1 MDANQTQNITNE
13 ILMEQIMELKSMVA
27 QMQSKIESIENPVDD
42 FLTKW
47 IDTFEVMRMLNISR
61 RTIDNYIKAG
71 KLKPVRIN
79 KRNHFAVAE
88 VKGLM
93 YVPDSPKISIILPDS
108 WTRGLVKK
116 SLNLTKQYDKTNP
129 PQIYS

>member
-93 YVPDSPKISIILPDS
+93 YVPDTPKIRTL
-108 WTRGLVKK
+108 REEV
-116 SLNLTKQYDKTNP
+116 
-129 PQIYS
+129 QIMMGHLAKMEEASQGC

>member
-27 QMQSKIESIENPVDD
+27 QMQLKIESIENPVDD

-93 YVPDSPKISIILPDS
+93 YVPDSPKIRTLREEVQIMMGHLAKMEEAGEEGSLPF
-108 WTRGLVKK
+108 
-116 SLNLTKQYDKTNP
+116 N
-129 PQIYS
+129 

>member
-93 YVPDSPKISIILPDS
+93 YVPDSPKIRSYQEEIRSMLQRVSEMNEMRED
-108 WTRGLVKK
+108 W
-116 SLNLTKQYDKTNP
+116 
-129 PQIYS
+129 

>member
-27 QMQSKIESIENPVDD
+27 QMQLKIESIENPVDD

-93 YVPDSPKISIILPDS
+93 YVPDSPKIRSYQEEIRLMLQRVS
-108 WTRGLVKK
+108 EMNEMGE
-116 SLNLTKQYDKTNP
+116 N
-129 PQIYS
+129 

>member
-93 YVPDSPKISIILPDS
+93 YVPDSPKIRTL
-108 WTRGLVKK
+108 REEV
-116 SLNLTKQYDKTNP
+116 
-129 PQIYS
+129 QIMMGHLAKMEEAGEEW

>member
-93 YVPDSPKISIILPDS
+93 YVPDSPKIRTLRED
-108 WTRGLVKK
+108 V
-116 SLNLTKQYDKTNP
+116 
-129 PQIYS
+129 QIMMGHLAKMEDAGEEW

>member
-13 ILMEQIMELKSMVA
+13 ILMEQIMELKTMVA

-93 YVPDSPKISIILPDS
+93 YVPDSPKIRSYQEEIRLMLQRVS
-108 WTRGLVKK
+108 EMNEMGE
-116 SLNLTKQYDKTNP
+116 N
-129 PQIYS
+129 

>member
-27 QMQSKIESIENPVDD
+27 QMQSKIESIENPVDY

-93 YVPDSPKISIILPDS
+93 YVPDIPKIRTL
-108 WTRGLVKK
+108 REEV
-116 SLNLTKQYDKTNP
+116 
-129 PQIYS
+129 QIMMGHLAKMEEAGEDW

>member
-1 MDANQTQNITNE
+1 MDTNQTQNITNE

-93 YVPDSPKISIILPDS
+93 YVPDSPKIRTL
-108 WTRGLVKK
+108 REEV
-116 SLNLTKQYDKTNP
+116 
-129 PQIYS
+129 QIMMGHLAKMEEAGEEW

>member
-93 YVPDSPKISIILPDS
+93 YVPDSPKIRIL
-108 WTRGLVKK
+108 REEV
-116 SLNLTKQYDKTNP
+116 
-129 PQIYS
+129 QIMMGHLAKMEEAGEDW

>member
-27 QMQSKIESIENPVDD
+27 QMQLKIESIENPVDD

-93 YVPDSPKISIILPDS
+93 YVPDIPKIRTL
-108 WTRGLVKK
+108 REEV
-116 SLNLTKQYDKTNP
+116 
-129 PQIYS
+129 QIMMGHLAKMEEAGEDW

>member
-88 VKGLM
+88 VKGLL
-93 YVPDSPKISIILPDS
+93 YVPDSPKIRTL
-108 WTRGLVKK
+108 REEV
-116 SLNLTKQYDKTNP
+116 
-129 PQIYS
+129 QIMMGHLAKMEEAGEEW

>member
-93 YVPDSPKISIILPDS
+93 YVPDTPKIRTL
-108 WTRGLVKK
+108 REEV
-116 SLNLTKQYDKTNP
+116 
-129 PQIYS
+129 QIMMGHLAKMEEADEEW

>member
-79 KRNHFAVAE
+79 KRNHFSVAE

-93 YVPDSPKISIILPDS
+93 YVPDSPKIRTL
-108 WTRGLVKK
+108 REEV
-116 SLNLTKQYDKTNP
+116 
-129 PQIYS
+129 QIMMGHLAKMEEAGEEW

>member
-1 MDANQTQNITNE
+1 MDANQSQNITNE

-93 YVPDSPKISIILPDS
+93 YVPDSPKIRTL
-108 WTRGLVKK
+108 REEV
-116 SLNLTKQYDKTNP
+116 
-129 PQIYS
+129 QIMMGHLAKMEEAGEDW

>member
-71 KLKPVRIN
+71 KLNQFV
-79 KRNHFAVAE
+79 
-88 VKGLM
+88 
-93 YVPDSPKISIILPDS
+93 
-108 WTRGLVKK
+108 
-116 SLNLTKQYDKTNP
+116 
-129 PQIYS
+129 

>member
-1 MDANQTQNITNE
+1 MDANQIQNITNE

-93 YVPDSPKISIILPDS
+93 YVPDSPKIRTL
-108 WTRGLVKK
+108 REEV
-116 SLNLTKQYDKTNP
+116 
-129 PQIYS
+129 QIMMGHLAKMEEAGEEW

>member
-1 MDANQTQNITNE
+1 
-13 ILMEQIMELKSMVA
+13 MEQIIELKSMVA

-47 IDTFEVMRMLNISR
+47 IDPFEVMRMLNISR

-79 KRNHFAVAE
+79 NRNHFAVAE

-93 YVPDSPKISIILPDS
+93 YVPDSPKI
-108 WTRGLVKK
+108 
-116 SLNLTKQYDKTNP
+116 KTLREEV
-129 PQIYS
+129 QIMMGHLAKMEEAGEEWYLFYFL

>member
-27 QMQSKIESIENPVDD
+27 QMQLKIESIENPVDD

-93 YVPDSPKISIILPDS
+93 YVPDTPKIRTL
-108 WTRGLVKK
+108 REEV
-116 SLNLTKQYDKTNP
+116 
-129 PQIYS
+129 QIMMGHLAKMEEAGEDW

>member
-71 KLKPVRIN
+71 KLKPLRIN

-93 YVPDSPKISIILPDS
+93 YVPDSPKIRTL
-108 WTRGLVKK
+108 REEV
-116 SLNLTKQYDKTNP
+116 
-129 PQIYS
+129 QIMMGHLAKMEEAGEDW

>member
-1 MDANQTQNITNE
+1 MDGKQTQNITNE

-71 KLKPVRIN
+71 KLNQFV
-79 KRNHFAVAE
+79 
-88 VKGLM
+88 
-93 YVPDSPKISIILPDS
+93 
-108 WTRGLVKK
+108 
-116 SLNLTKQYDKTNP
+116 
-129 PQIYS
+129 

>member
-13 ILMEQIMELKSMVA
+13 ILMEQFMELKSMVA

-93 YVPDSPKISIILPDS
+93 YVPDSPKIRTL
-108 WTRGLVKK
+108 REEV
-116 SLNLTKQYDKTNP
+116 
-129 PQIYS
+129 QIMMGHLAKMEEDGEEW

>member
-93 YVPDSPKISIILPDS
+93 YVPDSPKIRTL
-108 WTRGLVKK
+108 REEV
-116 SLNLTKQYDKTNP
+116 
-129 PQIYS
+129 QIMMGHLAKMEEAGEAW

>member
-27 QMQSKIESIENPVDD
+27 QMQLKIESIENPVDD

-93 YVPDSPKISIILPDS
+93 YVPDSPKIRTL
-108 WTRGLVKK
+108 REEV
-116 SLNLTKQYDKTNP
+116 
-129 PQIYS
+129 QIMMGHLAKMEEAGEDW

>member
-13 ILMEQIMELKSMVA
+13 ILMEQIIELKSMVA

-93 YVPDSPKISIILPDS
+93 YVPDSPKIRTL
-108 WTRGLVKK
+108 REEV
-116 SLNLTKQYDKTNP
+116 
-129 PQIYS
+129 QIMMGHLAKMEEAGEEW

>member
-88 VKGLM
+88 VKGLL
-93 YVPDSPKISIILPDS
+93 YIPDSPKIRTL
-108 WTRGLVKK
+108 REEV
-116 SLNLTKQYDKTNP
+116 
-129 PQIYS
+129 QIMMGHLAKMEEAGEEW

>member
-93 YVPDSPKISIILPDS
+93 YVPDTPKIRTL
-108 WTRGLVKK
+108 REEV
-116 SLNLTKQYDKTNP
+116 
-129 PQIYS
+129 QIMMGHLAKMEEAGEDW